1 MHSSSPEPLTVAILG
16 SSDTRTATTEP
27 QEMEEVLARRLGRQV
42 PVHDLAVPSDGV
54 LDSFSMVDLIAFI
67 EKEAEIKMKPGDV
80 RLDNLDSIG
89 CILNYVNSLKKATG
103 PAK

>member
-1 MHSSSPEPLTVAILG
+1 MSLTHDSLSSYLEELG
-16 SSDTRTATTEP
+16 VETGSVTEETR
-27 QEMEEVLARRLGRQV
+27 LF
-42 PVHDLAVPSDGV
+42 SDGV

-103 PAK
+103 HAK